1 MMQIPVNLSRINDL
15 LKKKK
20 GGCFFMVVSSE
31 LRANA
36 REALRGKWGK
46 AALLTLFYGLVT
58 FAITFLLNLV
68 PIVGP
73 IVQLIINLPISF
85 GFLVTFMKLRRDED
99 VAYTDFLSI
108 GFSYFGKVWGVF
120 GNMLLK
126 MIVPVVLVIIF
137 IVIFMVGVT
146 GTFYGMA
153 MLSVYDTHASASAG
167 FGGLAVVGFIGYI
180 ASIIYAIVKGYLYS
194 LSYYVLY
201 DNPDK
206 SGKEIVETSEEMMR
220 GNRWSFFWLSLT
232 FIGWTILSVFTL
244 YIGFLWLIPYIMVS
258 FVCFYE
264 ALADRTETKPVEN
277 NDNNPVV
284 GE

>member
-1 MMQIPVNLSRINDL
+1 
-15 LKKKK
+15 
-20 GGCFFMVVSSE
+20 MVVSSE

-137 IVIFMVGVT
+137 IVIFMVGL
-146 GTFYGMA
+146 GGSIYGIA
-153 MLSVYDTHASASAG
+153 NLSLYGSYAPSSAG

-206 SGKEIVETSEEMMR
+206 SGKEIVEASEEMMR

>member
-1 MMQIPVNLSRINDL
+1 
-15 LKKKK
+15 
-20 GGCFFMVVSSE
+20 MVVSSN

-46 AALLTLFYGLVT
+46 ASLLTLFYVLIT

-120 GNMLLK
+120 GNMILK
-126 MIVPVVLVIIF
+126 MIVPIILVAIFVVIF
-137 IVIFMVGVT
+137 IVGIG
-146 GTFYGMA
+146 GSIYGIA
-153 MLSVYDTHASASAG
+153 MLSMYNTHASTSAG
-167 FGGLAVVGFIGYI
+167 FGGLAIIGFIGYI
-180 ASIIYAIVKGYLYS
+180 VSIIYAVVKGYLYS

-206 SGKEIVETSEEMMR
+206 SGKEIVETSEAMMR
-220 GNRWSFFWLSLT
+220 GNRWSFFWLGLT
-232 FIGWTILSVFTL
+232 FIGWAILSMFTL
-244 YIGFLWLIPYIMVS
+244 YIGLLWLIPYIMVS

-264 ALADRTETKPVEN
+264 ALADRTETKPVESN
-277 NDNNPVV
+277 NNPIV
-284 GE
+284 EE

>member
-1 MMQIPVNLSRINDL
+1 
-15 LKKKK
+15 
-20 GGCFFMVVSSE
+20 MVVSSE

-36 REALRGKWGK
+36 REALKGKWGK
-46 AALLTLFYGLVT
+46 AALLTLFYSLIT

-68 PIVGP
+68 PFIGP
-73 IVQLIINLPISF
+73 IVQLLINLPISF
-85 GFLVTFMKLRRDED
+85 GFLVMFIKLRRDEE
-99 VAYTDFLSI
+99 VNYTDFLSI

-137 IVIFMVGVT
+137 VAIFMVGV
-146 GTFYGMA
+146 GGSIYGMA
-153 MLSVYDTHASASAG
+153 MLSMYNTHASSSAG
-167 FGGLAVVGFIGYI
+167 FGGLAIVGFIGYI

-201 DNPDK
+201 DNPDM
-206 SGKEIVETSEEMMR
+206 SGKEIVQTSEDMMR
-220 GNRWSFFWLSLT
+220 GNRWSFFWLGLT
-232 FIGWTILSVFTL
+232 FIGWVILSMFTL
-244 YIGFLWLIPYIMVS
+244 YIGLLWLIPYIMVS

-264 ALADRTETKPVEN
+264 DLAGDRPSTKPTEN
-277 NDNNPVV
+277 SDNNPVV